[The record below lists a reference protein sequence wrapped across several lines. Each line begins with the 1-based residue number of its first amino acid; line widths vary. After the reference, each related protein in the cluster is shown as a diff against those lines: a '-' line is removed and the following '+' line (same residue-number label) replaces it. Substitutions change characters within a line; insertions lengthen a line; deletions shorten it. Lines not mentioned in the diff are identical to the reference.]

1 MADDTTLATVDVESG
16 CRGGSKKL
24 RHAQSRSRF
33 CIREATWL
41 MEDTGGKPEGFFFLM
56 ATCLYPLSLVPCL
69 VSCRNAGWE
78 LSGLVEQRSGLSAW
92 LKTLYTCIFQSV

>member
-16 CRGGSKKL
+16 CGGGSKKL

-41 MEDTGGKPEGFFFLM
+41 MEDTGGKLEGFFFNG
-56 ATCLYPLSLVPCL
+56 YLSIPPPSRSVL
-69 VSCRNAGWE
+69 
-78 LSGLVEQRSGLSAW
+78 GLV
-92 LKTLYTCIFQSV
+92 